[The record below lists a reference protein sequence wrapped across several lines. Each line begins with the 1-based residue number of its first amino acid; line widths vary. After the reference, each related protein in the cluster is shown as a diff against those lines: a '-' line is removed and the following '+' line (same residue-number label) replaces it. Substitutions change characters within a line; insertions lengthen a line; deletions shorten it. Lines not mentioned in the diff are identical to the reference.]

1 VRPARLAERQA
12 GLHAAPAGAHGSAL
26 VLRLSPVNLGSGFAG
41 DEVLP
46 GPEGTRPVSPDRE
59 PDNPDKSMRERVRE
73 YLERT
78 RRSIYTLALVAPF
91 LAIYEVGIL
100 ALRLSHEQFRTRNGA
115 DAIIRSVLFPLG
127 IQSAGPFGAFMWSI
141 LSALV
146 LVACWFI
153 WRRRERASA
162 AGRIVRFRPG
172 YVAWLFAESAG
183 WAMVLFVASVA
194 FFRAELRSEGSR
206 AASIA
211 VQVVLNS
218 GAGVYEELVFRVI
231 LVLVLALLFT
241 KIVHLE
247 RVPGGI
253 AAAVAAAIIFSLV
266 HFSGPAGAA
275 QWNGPHFWPLF
286 VFRAAAG
293 LGFSLLFYFRSFG
306 VAVATHALYDSI
318 VTAVTVLG

>member
-26 VLRLSPVNLGSGFAG
+26 ALCLSSANLGSGFAE
-41 DEVLP
+41 DKALP
-46 GPEGTRPVSPDRE
+46 GPEITRPVSPDRE
-59 PDNPDKSMRERVRE
+59 PDGPGGSTRERLRE
-73 YLERT
+73 YLART

-127 IQSAGPFGAFMWSI
+127 IQSAGTFGAFMWSI

-153 WRRRERASA
+153 WWRRERTAT
-162 AGRIVRFRPG
+162 AGRPIRFRPG
-172 YVAWLFAESAG
+172 YLAWLFAESAG
-183 WAMVLFVASVA
+183 WAMLLFVV
-194 FFRAELRSEGSR
+194 
-206 AASIA
+206 
-211 VQVVLNS
+211 NS

-241 KIVHLE
+241 KVVHLE

-266 HFSGPAGAA
+266 HFSGPEGAA
-275 QWNGPHFWPLF
+275 QWNGPHFWPLLI
-286 VFRAAAG
+286 FRAAAG